1 MTGKKNVNKFSPKF
15 TFEFK
20 FLHFFNIILIN
31 LTFISIL

>member
-1 MTGKKNVNKFSPKF
+1 MTGKFVLIKFSPKF